1 MSRQQQ
7 RQSSNAAAI
16 TAAALNSLQQPQ
28 PPQGPQGL
36 QPPQPHAPQVIDV
49 DMGENTSG
57 TDGNGNGTNSIPLAG
72 LNLTGF
78 HANFEKVTIRP
89 KEIVCDNLP
98 MEMITKKGIILQYLN
113 SNSAGATTMIGVT
126 RIGLKDPRRM
136 PAYVER
142 NLSIIRQHA
151 VAALQRHFRTT
162 LCSTGVLESLTPED
176 YSVSFSWASVSPIGR
191 SLTLHGKPDL
201 CLGYALCEQL
211 VAPVWVSRDDPE
223 PTHILNVF
231 IQLQDATRRSTSVVK
246 RAREEDAA
254 RSNPSPAKKLNN
266 GNNGNSGNNGNYNRS
281 GFKKQNEDLAHMIA
295 QGNKVILEECLK
307 RPAPSTF
314 DVVYPQLPLSE
325 GPKWN
330 VSGTTGL
337 PDD

>member
-1 MSRQQQ
+1 MSRQQ
-7 RQSSNAAAI
+7 RQPNAAAI

-28 PPQGPQGL
+28 LPQGPQGP
-36 QPPQPHAPQVIDV
+36 QPPQPNAPQVIDV
-49 DMGENTSG
+49 DMGEHSGTSG
-57 TDGNGNGTNSIPLAG
+57 NGAGTNSIPMAG
-72 LNLTGF
+72 LNLTGS
-78 HANFEKVTIRP
+78 NTTFEKVGIRP
-89 KEIVCDNLP
+89 KEIACDSLP

-113 SNSAGATTMIGVT
+113 SNAAGATTMIGVT

-176 YSVSFSWASVSPIGR
+176 YSISFSWASVSPIGR

-201 CLGYALCEQL
+201 CLGYAMCEQL
-211 VAPVWVSRDDPE
+211 VAPVWVSRDDPD
-223 PTHILNVF
+223 PTYILNVF
-231 IQLQDATRRSTSVVK
+231 VQLQDATRQSTSVAK

-254 RSNPSPAKKLNN
+254 RSNPSPAKKPNNGSNN
-266 GNNGNSGNNGNYNRS
+266 GNNGGNYNRA

-295 QGNKVILEECLK
+295 QGNKAILEECLK
-307 RPAPSTF
+307 RPAPPTF
-314 DVVYPQLPLSE
+314 DVVYPQLPMSE

>member
-1 MSRQQQ
+1 MSRQQ
-7 RQSSNAAAI
+7 RQPNAAAI
-16 TAAALNSLQQPQ
+16 TAAALNSLQQP
-28 PPQGPQGL
+28 PLPQGPQGP
-36 QPPQPHAPQVIDV
+36 QPPLPNSPQVIDV
-49 DMGENTSG
+49 DMGEHPGTSG
-57 TDGNGNGTNSIPLAG
+57 NGTGTNSIPMAG
-72 LNLTGF
+72 LNLTGP
-78 HANFEKVTIRP
+78 NIVFEKVSIRP
-89 KEIVCDNLP
+89 KEIVCDSLP

-266 GNNGNSGNNGNYNRS
+266 GNNGNNGNYNRS
-281 GFKKQNEDLAHMIA
+281 GFKKQNEDLALMIA

>member
-1 MSRQQQ
+1 MSRQQ
-7 RQSSNAAAI
+7 RQPNAAAI

-28 PPQGPQGL
+28 LPQGPQGP
-36 QPPQPHAPQVIDV
+36 QPPLPNSPQVIDV
-49 DMGENTSG
+49 DMGEHPGTSG
-57 TDGNGNGTNSIPLAG
+57 NGTGTNSIPMAG
-72 LNLTGF
+72 LNLTGP
-78 HANFEKVTIRP
+78 NTMFEKVSIRP
-89 KEIVCDNLP
+89 KEIVCDSLP

-113 SNSAGATTMIGVT
+113 SNSAGATTMIRVT

-266 GNNGNSGNNGNYNRS
+266 GNNGNCGNNGGYNRS
-281 GFKKQNEDLAHMIA
+281 GFKKQNEDLALMIA

-330 VSGTTGL
+330 LSGTTGL

>member
-1 MSRQQQ
+1 MSRQQ
-7 RQSSNAAAI
+7 RQPNAAAI

-28 PPQGPQGL
+28 LPQGPQGP
-36 QPPQPHAPQVIDV
+36 QPPQPNAPQVIDV
-49 DMGENTSG
+49 DMGEHPGTSG
-57 TDGNGNGTNSIPLAG
+57 NGTGTNSIPMAG
-72 LNLTGF
+72 LNLTGPNI
-78 HANFEKVTIRP
+78 AFEKVSIRP
-89 KEIVCDNLP
+89 KEIVCDSLP

-191 SLTLHGKPDL
+191 ALTLHGKPDL

-266 GNNGNSGNNGNYNRS
+266 GNNGNNGNYNRS
-281 GFKKQNEDLAHMIA
+281 GFKKQNEDLALMIA